1 MKARYM
7 HAASQRK
14 KRKKLIFQQLF
25 VLFGG
30 PEEFLNGLI
39 EYVKR
44 NVPVRYCIFSA
55 TKCTFFHLIYFLSP
69 KVFISRLDPYLH
81 PDPQRCILS
90 IRNWYP
96 SLRNKPDPPTTFLDI
111 QLPVFIRFYLYIFS
125 LSPSLRVPPNHLD
138 LDPYSIN
145 K

>member
-30 PEEFLNGLI
+30 PEDALNVLT
-39 EYVKR
+39 EDVKR

-55 TKCTFFHLIYFLSP
+55 TKKLIYLYVHFLAP

-96 SLRNKPDPPTTFLDI
+96 TL
-111 QLPVFIRFYLYIFS
+111 V
-125 LSPSLRVPPNHLD
+125 
-138 LDPYSIN
+138 
-145 K
+145 